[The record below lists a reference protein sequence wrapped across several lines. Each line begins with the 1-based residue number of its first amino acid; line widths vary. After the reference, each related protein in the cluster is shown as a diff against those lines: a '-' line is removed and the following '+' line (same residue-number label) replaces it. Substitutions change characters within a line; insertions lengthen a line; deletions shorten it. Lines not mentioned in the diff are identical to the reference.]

1 MRINKTKVEP
11 SFPVN
16 ILYIW
21 IVIAI
26 GRLHHLDWLMNYYY
40 KSSNYRRDI
49 RNNLFK
55 NEKCNLGILSL
66 FQIQNIF
73 FVVSFSVSI
82 IKTNTKCLF
91 LKMLITYSYFKLNR
105 IPKHLTCF
113 FFILFEYCKMQFV
126 LLRLIVRNQYILK
139 YSI

>member
-73 FVVSFSVSI
+73 ILFFFCFIFSFYN
-82 IKTNTKCLF
+82 KNKYKMLF

-113 FFILFEYCKMQFV
+113 FLFYLNTVKCNLFYCD
-126 LLRLIVRNQYILK
+126 
-139 YSI
+139 